1 MDSGLKSIS
10 SLFDGA
16 KKLVIPIY
24 QRNYAWETQQ
34 WKDFWED
41 VYYHSP
47 TQKYFFGTV
56 LLKEAQRDGDFET
69 LEIVDGQQRVT
80 TTTIFLYVLLR
91 KIRKLNP
98 DRDLKFKEDK
108 YIQYYGVHKV
118 KVSELDN
125 EFFQTY
131 ILNEDNTSIIFNTPS
146 QRRLFEAKKYF
157 TEKMETLLESD
168 LDKML
173 NMIEDAEIL
182 VYSVK
187 NSAEA
192 TLIFETTNDRG
203 KELTSLE
210 KIKSY
215 LMYRS
220 YLSAG
225 ENSSDL
231 IDRIHSRFGEI
242 YRVLERIKPLFKK
255 RGIIEISEDQIC
267 QYHFIGEYDWDNKA
281 EYQNFLNTIK
291 DKLNNYGYENKHTE
305 IVDYIE
311 KYTNSLKETFLVLE
325 LILNLRNKHLDEINY
340 IGKIAIFFPL
350 LLICYKYDEA
360 PAKSNF
366 NDILKALEKF
376 SSRMYAFNLY
386 HRKDLTYT
394 FSVITYNFSTHYDF
408 GKLKDELK
416 NNIHSY
422 CSKIDKTLENPNI
435 YNFIPSKFLS
445 YLFWKY
451 ENYLRTN
458 FQPVSNEMSFQEFN
472 DDSRKYKITIEHITS
487 QTPLNDLQF
496 AERTKEFNEKFL
508 HSIGNLTI
516 APQSSNSSMGNE
528 LWETKNEYYFQ
539 KAPFKTQLEL
549 SDYVKKEIKK
559 WDETSITS
567 RQQSIINFAVD
578 YWATEEEKSKKE
590 IIAETLN

>member
-24 QRNYAWETQQ
+24 QRNYAWEEQQ

-47 TQKYFFGTV
+47 SQKYFFGTV
-56 LLKEAQRDGDFET
+56 LLKDAKKDGDFEI
-69 LEIVDGQQRVT
+69 LEIVDGQQRIT
-80 TTTIFLYVLLR
+80 TTTIFLYVLL
-91 KIRKLNP
+91 KQLKNTNP
-98 DRDLKFKEDK
+98 NIDLKFKLDK
-108 YIQYYGVHKV
+108 YIQYYGVYKV

-131 ILNEDNTSIIFNTPS
+131 ILNDDNTAIVFNTPS
-146 QRRLFEAKKYF
+146 QRRLFEAKKEF
-157 TEKMETLLESD
+157 TEKMKNLSEAELN
-168 LDKML
+168 KML
-173 NMIEDAEIL
+173 DMIENAEIL

-192 TLIFETTNDRG
+192 ALIFETTNDRG

-225 ENSSDL
+225 ENASDL

-242 YRVLERIKPLFKK
+242 YRVLERIKPQLKQRRIK
-255 RGIIEISEDQIC
+255 EISEHQIC
-267 QYHFIGEYDWDNKA
+267 QYHFIDEYDWSNKS
-281 EYQNFLNTIK
+281 EYQNFTNTIK
-291 DKLNNYGYENKHTE
+291 DKLNNLGYENKHEE
-305 IVDYIE
+305 IINYIE
-311 KYTNSLKETFLVLE
+311 EYTNSLKETFLAFE
-325 LILNLRNKHLDEINY
+325 IILNLRNKHLDEIIY
-340 IGKIAIFFPL
+340 IGQIAIFFPL
-350 LLICYKYDEA
+350 LLTCYKKDVSNN
-360 PAKSNF
+360 KSNF
-366 NDILKALEKF
+366 NEILDILEKF
-376 SSRMYAFNLY
+376 SARMYAFNLFRSKNLIY
-386 HRKDLTYT
+386 AFNIIAR
-394 FSVITYNFSTHYDF
+394 NFSINPDF
-408 GKLKDELK
+408 VKLKNEVTS
-416 NNIHSY
+416 NVHQY
-422 CSKIDKTLENPNI
+422 CSKIDKTLETSNL
-435 YNFIPSKFLS
+435 YELIPPKFLS

-472 DDSRKYKITIEHITS
+472 DDSGKYRITIEHITS
-487 QTPLNDLQF
+487 QTPLNELQF
-496 AERTKEFNEKFL
+496 AEQTEEFIEKFL

-528 LWETKNEYYFQ
+528 LWDVKNDYYFQ
-539 KAPFKTQLEL
+539 KAPFKTQLCL
-549 SDYVKKEIKK
+549 SDYVNKDIKK
-559 WDETSITS
+559 WDETSIS
-567 RQQSIINFAVD
+567 NRKQEIIKFAVE
-578 YWATEEEKSKKE
+578 YWATEEEKNKKKGAVE
-590 IIAETLN
+590 LN

>member
-24 QRNYAWETQQ
+24 QRNYAWEDQQ

-56 LLKEAQRDGDFET
+56 LLKEALRDGDFET

-91 KIRKLNP
+91 QLKKINP

-131 ILNEDNTSIIFNTPS
+131 ILNDDNTPITPNTPS
-146 QRRLFEAKKYF
+146 QRRLVAAKKYF
-157 TEKMETLLESD
+157 KEKIQNLSEAE

-173 NMIEDAEIL
+173 NMIEASEIL

-225 ENSSDL
+225 ENASDL

-242 YRVLERIKPLFKK
+242 YRVLERIKPLFNK

-267 QYHFIGEYDWDNKA
+267 QYHFIAEYDWNNKS

-291 DKLNNYGYENKHTE
+291 DELNAMGYENKHEE
-305 IVDYIE
+305 IVKYIE
-311 KYTNSLKETFLVLE
+311 EYTNSLKETFLVFE
-325 LILNLRNKHLDEINY
+325 AILNLQNKHLDEIIY

-350 LLICYKYDEA
+350 LLICYKNDETQD
-360 PAKSNF
+360 KSNF
-366 NDILKALEKF
+366 NDILRALEKF
-376 SSRMYAFNLY
+376 SARMYAFNEY
-386 HRKDLTYT
+386 RRKDLTHT
-394 FSVITYNFSTHYDF
+394 FNVLAHNTSNDF
-408 GKLKDELK
+408 IKVKDDLKK
-416 NNIHSY
+416 YIHGGH
-422 CSKIDKTLENPNI
+422 CSKIDKTLQRPDLYQI
-435 YNFIPSKFLS
+435 LPPKFVS

-472 DDSRKYKITIEHITS
+472 DRSGRYKITVEHITS
-487 QTPLNDLQF
+487 QTPLNGLEFPEQT
-496 AERTKEFNEKFL
+496 EEFNEKYL
-508 HSIGNLTI
+508 HSVGNLTI

-528 LWETKNEYYFQ
+528 VWETKNDYYFQ
-539 KAPFKTQLEL
+539 RAPFKTQLYL
-549 SDYVKKEIKK
+549 SDYVKNKK
-559 WDETSITS
+559 WDTNSITE
-567 RQQSIINFAVD
+567 RQADIIKFAVD
-578 YWATEEEKSKKE
+578 YWATEEEKAKKE
-590 IIAETLN
+590 IPAELN

>member
-24 QRNYAWETQQ
+24 QRNYAWEDPQ

-80 TTTIFLYVLLR
+80 TITIFLYVLLR
-91 KIRKLNP
+91 QMKKLNP

-118 KVSELDN
+118 KISELDN

-131 ILNEDNTSIIFNTPS
+131 ILNDDNSPITPNTPS
-146 QRRLFEAKKYF
+146 QRRLIAAKKYF
-157 TEKMETLLESD
+157 KEKIQNLSEAE

-173 NMIEDAEIL
+173 NMIESSEIL

-225 ENSSDL
+225 ENASDL

-242 YRVLERIKPLFKK
+242 YRVLERIKPLFSK

-267 QYHFIGEYDWDNKA
+267 QYHFIGEYDWNNKS

-291 DKLNNYGYENKHTE
+291 DELNTMGYENKHEE
-305 IVDYIE
+305 IVEYIE
-311 KYTNSLKETFLVLE
+311 EYTNSLKETFIVFE
-325 LILNLRNKHLDEINY
+325 EILNLQNKHLDEIIY

-350 LLICYKYDEA
+350 LLNCYKNDETKD
-360 PAKSNF
+360 KSNF

-376 SSRMYAFNLY
+376 SARMYAFNEY
-386 HRKDLTYT
+386 RRKDLTYS
-394 FSVITYNFSTHYDF
+394 FNVIAYNFSTHYDF
-408 GKLKDELK
+408 AKLQDELK
-416 NNIHSY
+416 NYIHLY
-422 CSKIDKTLENPNI
+422 CSKIDKTLQRPDLYKI
-435 YNFIPSKFLS
+435 LPPKFVS

-472 DDSRKYKITIEHITS
+472 DRSGKYRITIEHITS
-487 QTPLNDLQF
+487 QTPLNGLQF
-496 AERTKEFNEKFL
+496 AEQTEEFNEKYL
-508 HSIGNLTI
+508 HSVGNLTI

-528 LWETKNEYYFQ
+528 VWETKNNYYFQ
-539 KAPFKTQLEL
+539 RAPFKTQLYL
-549 SDYVKKEIKK
+549 SDYVKNKK
-559 WDETSITS
+559 WDESSITD
-567 RQQSIINFAVD
+567 RQADIIKFAVD
-578 YWATEEEKSKKE
+578 YWATDEEKTKKE
-590 IIAETLN
+590 VPAELN